1 MRLRVEPQQIQP
13 VGFRRTIVVAALCAL
28 AAMAIAAVA
37 ADRASAEPAICSEY
51 PGLSQCEQPA
61 TGGGDTGGGPNP
73 ADGGGAQSPIP
84 GAGGA
89 SAAAGGGASGAL
101 PFTGYPLTPAI
112 LLLLALLVAGL
123 AIRGYVALRER
134 TPAQATHS

>member
-13 VGFRRTIVVAALCAL
+13 VGFRRMIVVATLCAL
-28 AAMAIAAVA
+28 VALAIAAVA

-51 PGLSQCEQPA
+51 PGLSQCEQPT
-61 TGGGDTGGGPNP
+61 TGGGDTGGGVNP
-73 ADGGGAQSPIP
+73 ADGGGAVSPIP
-84 GAGGA
+84 GAGGP
-89 SAAAGGGASGAL
+89 SAAGGGARGAL
-101 PFTGYPLTPAI
+101 PFTGYPLTPVI

-134 TPAQATHS
+134 TQARATHS